1 MLKGEYA
8 SKVLMSNC
16 QEPKKTHHLSITTLT
31 RNSASFIKE
40 WLEYHLLIGVDH
52 FYILDN
58 ESGDG
63 LYSVLK
69 PYIEKKTVTY
79 IPWKDDSYR
88 DAQLKMSLNTQQKGL
103 VYALSLY
110 GCKSDWIALID
121 DDEFI
126 LPKGN
131 RTLKDIL
138 NDYTDYGGLALGWA
152 WFGSNGHISKP
163 DNNLVVETFTKRR
176 ADLDILY
183 KTIIQPKYFR
193 RMKTIH
199 YPVLESGYP
208 LVTEHF
214 NIVSTIPEHVKKFAY
229 KLNDPTNDFIQLNYY
244 KVKSQEEWLERTQ
257 KDVVADGHWRKNLDD
272 FYNNDFNEVDDNDI
286 LKFLPD
292 LKKRLSITEA

>member
-229 KLNDPTNDFIQLNYY
+229 KLNDPTNDFIQVIINCT
-244 KVKSQEEWLERTQ
+244 E
-257 KDVVADGHWRKNLDD
+257 
-272 FYNNDFNEVDDNDI
+272 FNIHI
-286 LKFLPD
+286 LSLLWFVF
-292 LKKRLSITEA
+292 